1 MLVVRY
7 RRMLIKVGFNEFCQQ
22 KDFVIVSKV
31 CLVSDFLVNRA
42 TKKEQSFLATAL

>member
-1 MLVVRY
+1 MNFVN
-7 RRMLIKVGFNEFCQQ
+7 K
-22 KDFVIVSKV
+22 KDFVIASKV